1 MKIYTFTPADF
12 ERFTT
17 KVQSFVSDM
26 GLTEWSLQITHEQ
39 IGDRVAAQTS
49 YNTFSKN
56 ALIRLTI
63 NIEGDF
69 GFVTDVERLAI
80 HEVLHLLLADWGE
93 TVAKMQNANHDLAV
107 AQEHAVINRLMSII
121 K

>member
-1 MKIYTFTPADF
+1 MKTYTYTPADF
-12 ERFTT
+12 ERFTA
-17 KVQSFVSDM
+17 KVQSLVSDM
-26 GLTEWSLQITHEQ
+26 GLTDWNLQITHEQ
-39 IGDRVAAQTS
+39 IGDRVAARTC
-49 YNTFSKN
+49 YDTVSKT
-56 ALIRLTI
+56 ASIRLTI

-69 GFVTDVERLAI
+69 GLVTNVERLAI

-107 AQEHAVINRLMSII
+107 AQEHALINRLMRII